1 MSLAREV
8 RSFAPIAGAYQ
19 SIFEGTPCP
28 LALVA
33 PGRPAPQVVR
43 SNAAFDHAFGLPPR
57 GAEGLCIDKVF
68 RGAASHQLTEAVE
81 RCFSE
86 GLPIH
91 LRIAD
96 APTGEIIRIEVQV
109 TPIALE
115 GAQLALLGA
124 TELKPPALA
133 DLNEEGVL
141 AEIGPLSRG
150 LVFIR
155 DLGAG
160 LLRYGPH
167 PLTRLLALP
176 RCGVVESKY
185 ILSLVHPDDVE
196 RFKAFGAAQSVAAD
210 AAVSGDTFRLR
221 RADGRWLWLN
231 LRTRVFTRDQ
241 QGGVQRVIGVASDV
255 TAEREHA
262 AALAEASQA
271 LSNAEQNERRRIGR
285 ELHDA
290 TSQLLVAA
298 RLNLGAVERRV
309 EAAPDVMALLDEARR
324 SIAEAQKEIRN
335 LSFFLHPPW
344 LEVGGLHKTLKEFAA
359 GFGGRTGLQISVV
372 AGGQPRNLS
381 SATELALF
389 RVAQEALMN
398 VYNHS
403 GAQSAKVRL
412 SYKNGSAI
420 LEIEDDGMGLN
431 TSPGAP
437 VTPGVGISGMQA
449 RMTQLGGS
457 LTLGSRGKG
466 LLVQAVAPAP

>member
-8 RSFAPIAGAYQ
+8 RSFAPVTGAYQ
-19 SIFEGTPCP
+19 TIFEGAPSA
-28 LALVA
+28 LAVVA
-33 PGRPAPQVVR
+33 PGRPAPHIVR
-43 SNAAFDHAFGLPPR
+43 TNAAFDTAFRLPHH
-57 GAEGLCIDKVF
+57 GAEGLRVDRVF
-68 RGAASHQLTEAVE
+68 RGAASHQMTEAVE
-81 RCFSE
+81 RCLSE
-86 GLPIH
+86 GLPVR
-91 LRIAD
+91 LRITD
-96 APTGEIIRIEVQV
+96 APTGEIVRIEVQV
-109 TPIALE
+109 TPIALAE
-115 GAQLALLGA
+115 GMLALVGV
-124 TELKPPALA
+124 TELKAPALA
-133 DLNEEGVL
+133 DLNEDGVL
-141 AEIGPLSRG
+141 AELGPLSRG

-160 LLRYGPH
+160 LLRYGRH
-167 PLTRLLALP
+167 PLTRRLGLP
-176 RCGVVESKY
+176 RSGAVDGQF
-185 ILSLVHPDDVE
+185 ILARVHQDDVE
-196 RFKAFGAAQSVAAD
+196 RFKAFGAAQRLAAD

-221 RADGRWLWLN
+221 GADGRWLWVN

-241 QGGVQRVIGVASDV
+241 TGSVQRVIGVASDV

-262 AALAEASQA
+262 AALAEAGQA

-309 EAAPDVMALLDEARR
+309 DAGPDVMALLDEARK

-344 LEVGGLHKTLKEFAA
+344 LESGGLHKTLTEFAA
-359 GFGGRTGLQISVV
+359 GFGGRTGLQISVT
-372 AGGQPRNLS
+372 AGGAPRALS

-403 GAQSAKVRL
+403 GAHSANVRL
-412 SYKNGSAI
+412 SFKNRSAI
-420 LEIEDDGMGLN
+420 LEVEDDGTGIE
-431 TSPGAP
+431 AP
-437 VTPGVGISGMQA
+437 SAVTPGVGISGMQA
-449 RMTQLGGS
+449 RMMQLGGS